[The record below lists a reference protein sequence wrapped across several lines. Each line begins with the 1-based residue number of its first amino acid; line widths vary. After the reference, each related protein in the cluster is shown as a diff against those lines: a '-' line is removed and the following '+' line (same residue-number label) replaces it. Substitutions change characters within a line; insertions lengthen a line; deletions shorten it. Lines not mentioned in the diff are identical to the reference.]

1 MKKQDDKISAQ
12 ESITEVF
19 VKPWGGCAPDVASAL
34 RHVVDEI
41 TIPLPPPREGRGR
54 KDSYSLTSR
63 SPSIWSQLRRHL
75 DIPLAE
81 AFRSY
86 RGPWASKLL
95 TGFCLSA
102 AGRRP
107 PKWRIDNAAW
117 VEAKR
122 AGDLID
128 WGGLIVPVSR
138 STPKNRQKTSD
149 ADQVLDNVRA
159 WDENLRFVIHS
170 SDVPLPGDVSVNGHL
185 QFCAT
190 LDTIRSL
197 LDALHDFRPQK
208 GRDPLK
214 IHGGSRPR
222 LPDAVIRRQNDGCCE
237 LCWRHTMRTTGMT
250 DQDTPVN
257 KSRWLSDR
265 FCSEH
270 NPSDPSSRYRADQ
283 RYKEAFQQELM
294 ALRLRVVKSAFDV
307 QFHPPHS
314 ADVQEIRK
322 AAYDLVHARLRP
334 LTQLEKPS
342 LQESVWR
349 LYQQGMRQAD
359 IARQLGTTRQSVFRA
374 IRHTEKLLRTRQQ
387 EQILN
392 PSSGESWD
400 KSEDSLFVQ
409 SVAAFHQDGY
419 TATQIARITGRFRH
433 TVLSVLRWLATT
445 SPSAMSG
452 TETWH

>member
-1 MKKQDDKISAQ
+1 MKKQDDNISAQ

-19 VKPWGGCAPDVASAL
+19 VKPWDGCAPDVASAL
-34 RHVVDEI
+34 RRVVDEI

-54 KDSYSLTSR
+54 RDSYSLTSR
-63 SPSIWSQLRRHL
+63 SPSILSQLRRHL

-170 SDVPLPGDVSVNGHL
+170 SDAPLPGDVSVNGHL

-208 GRDPLK
+208 GRDPLGT
-214 IHGGSRPR
+214 HEGSRPR
-222 LPDAVIRRQNDGCCE
+222 LPDAAIRRQNDGYCE
-237 LCWRHTMRTTGMT
+237 LCWRHTMRAAGMAGMSV
-250 DQDTPVN
+250 PGI
-257 KSRWLSDR
+257 KARRLSNR
-265 FCSEH
+265 FCYEH
-270 NPSDPSSRYRADQ
+270 NPSDSSSRYRADQ
-283 RYKEAFQQELM
+283 RYKEIFQRELM
-294 ALRLRVVKSAFDV
+294 ALQRGVVKSAFDV

-314 ADVQEIRK
+314 ACVQEIRK

-342 LQESVWR
+342 LRESVW
-349 LYQQGMRQAD
+349 LLHQKGVRQAD
-359 IARQLGTTRQSVFRA
+359 IVRQLGTTRQSVSRA
-374 IRHTEKLLRTRQQ
+374 IRNTEKLLKTRRQ
-387 EQILN
+387 EQMLN
-392 PSSGESWD
+392 SSSGESWG
-400 KSEDSLFVQ
+400 KSEDSPFVQ

-419 TATQIARITGRFRH
+419 TAAQIARITGRFTH
-433 TVLSVLRWLATT
+433 TVQSVLRWLATT
-445 SPSAMSG
+445 TPSSAM
-452 TETWH
+452 